1 MTTDNSTSHP
11 KGLYI
16 LFMTEMWER
25 FSYYGMRA
33 ILILFMTKALLMD
46 KALASNIYG
55 SYTGLVYLTPLLGGY
70 LSDRYWGNRK
80 SILIGGLVMALG
92 QFTMFFS
99 GSFLEAPETS
109 KMLMYVG
116 LILLIFGNGFFKP
129 NISTMV
135 GQLYPQGDK
144 RVDSAFTIF
153 YMGINLGAFFAPLV
167 CGGLGE
173 HYDANGVSIA
183 GDFKWGFMAAGVG
196 MLIST
201 ITFYLLKNKF
211 IVDANGQAIGMPKT
225 REQHASDDGSIPKF
239 NMNHVLTWLVIGVGL
254 FFIFQQIFAFDFFGS
269 LIFGGALTIP
279 GLIITDKS
287 LTVIERQRIW
297 VIFILCFFV
306 IFFWSAFEQAGAS
319 LTFFAEEQTNRDIPI
334 SIPGWLILIVYIALA
349 YYLIKFFT
357 WLLDG
362 SKKTERILSVVSIV
376 ALLALYSTGKVTTFT
391 QEVIPASW
399 FQSINALAIVLLAPF
414 FSMLW
419 LALGK
424 KNLEPSSP
432 LKMAFGLLFLSLGYV
447 VIAAG
452 VHNVAPGVRV
462 SLFWLTTLYML
473 HTVGELCL
481 SPIGLSMVSKLA
493 PLRFSSLL
501 MGTWFLA
508 NATANKFAGTL
519 SALYPP
525 GPGEFKQAA
534 DKGINNLADI
544 LNGAVTATPEQLKIL
559 VDSSIPTHWPTFL
572 GMPVTDLY
580 HFFMI
585 FIVMSAIASAVLF
598 IIYKWLSKMMHGI
611 H

>member
-1 MTTDNSTSHP
+1 MSTNDSSTSHP

-99 GSFLEAPETS
+99 GS
-109 KMLMYVG
+109 MYENAEVSRLVMYIG

-135 GQLYPQGDK
+135 GQLYPPGDK

-153 YMGINLGAFFAPLV
+153 YMGINLGAFFSPLV
-167 CGGLGE
+167 CGGLG
-173 HYDANGVSIA
+173 DTGNPV
-183 GDFKWGFMAAGVG
+183 DFKWGFLAAGVG
-196 MLIST
+196 MVIST
-201 ITFYLLKNKF
+201 ITFYLMKNKF
-211 IVDANGQAIGMPKT
+211 IVDAEGKAIGMPKT
-225 REQHASDDGSIPKF
+225 SAQRASNDDSIPKF
-239 NMNHVLTWLVIGVGL
+239 KRNHVFTWLVIGVGL
-254 FFIFQQIFAFDFFGS
+254 FFVFQQFFHFDFFGS

-279 GLIITDKS
+279 GLIVTDKS
-287 LTVIERQRIW
+287 LTTIERQRIW

-334 SIPGWLILIVYIALA
+334 TIPSWLILLTYMALA
-349 YYLIKFFT
+349 FYLVKFFT
-357 WLLDG
+357 WLLDK
-362 SKKTERILSVVSIV
+362 SKRTMMIWTSVSLAALIILFFM
-376 ALLALYSTGKVTTFT
+376 GKIETFT

-399 FQSINALAIVLLAPF
+399 FQSINALAIVILAPL

-419 LALGK
+419 IWLGK
-424 KNLEPSSP
+424 RNMEPSSP
-432 LKMAFGLLFLSLGYV
+432 LKMAFGLFFLCLGYV
-447 VIAAG
+447 VIAVG
-452 VHNVAPGVRV
+452 VNGVAPGVRV

-534 DKGINNLADI
+534 DKGINNLPEI
-544 LNGAVTATPEQLKIL
+544 LNGTVTATPDQLKVL
-559 VDSSIPTHWPTFL
+559 QDASIPFQWPTFL

-580 HFFMI
+580 HFFLI
-585 FIVMSAIASAVLF
+585 FIVMSAVASGILF
-598 IIYKWLSKMMHGI
+598 FLFRWLNKMMHGV

>member
-1 MTTDNSTSHP
+1 MTDNSTTHP

-92 QFTMFFS
+92 QFIMFFS
-99 GSFLEAPETS
+99 GSTLQSPETS
-109 KMLMYVG
+109 KMLMYFG
-116 LILLIFGNGFFKP
+116 LIMLIFGNGFFKP

-167 CGGLGE
+167 CGG
-173 HYDANGVSIA
+173 I
-183 GDFKWGFMAAGVG
+183 GDTGNAADFRWGFMAAGVG
-196 MLIST
+196 MLVST

-211 IVDANGQAIGMPKT
+211 IVDSNGQAIGMPKT
-225 REQHASDDGSIPKF
+225 NLQRSSDDGSIPKF
-239 NMNHVLTWLVIGVGL
+239 KMNHVMMWLVIGVGL
-254 FFIFQQIFAFDFFGS
+254 FFVFQQIFSFDFFGS

-287 LTVIERQRIW
+287 LTTVERQRIW

-319 LTFFAEEQTNRDIPI
+319 LTFFAEEQTNRDIPM
-334 SIPGWLILIVYIALA
+334 SIPGWLILAVYIALA
-349 YYLIKFFT
+349 FYLIKFFT

-362 SKKTERILSVVSIV
+362 TKRTQTIISGISIV
-376 ALLALYSTGKVTTFT
+376 ALIILFFMGKIQTFT

-399 FQSINALAIVLLAPF
+399 FQSINALAIVVLAPL

-447 VIAAG
+447 VIAMG

-534 DKGINNLADI
+534 DKGISNLPDI
-544 LNGAVTATPEQLKIL
+544 LNGTATATPDQIKIL
-559 VDSSIPTHWPTFL
+559 SDASIPFHWPTFV
-572 GMPVTDLY
+572 GIPITDLY

-585 FIVMSAIASAVLF
+585 FIVMSAIASAILF
-598 IIYKWLSKMMHGI
+598 VIYKWLSKMMHGI

>member
-1 MTTDNSTSHP
+1 MTNNSTTHP

-92 QFTMFFS
+92 QFIMFFS
-99 GSFLEAPETS
+99 ASMYENLEPS
-109 KMLMYVG
+109 RMMMYLG
-116 LILLIFGNGFFKP
+116 LVMLIFGNGFFKP

-153 YMGINLGAFFAPLV
+153 YMGINIGAFFAPLV
-167 CGGLGE
+167 CGGIG
-173 HYDANGVSIA
+173 DTGSPA
-183 GDFKWGFMAAGVG
+183 DFKWGFMAAGVG

-211 IVDANGQAIGMPKT
+211 IVDADGKAIGMPKKKN
-225 REQHASDDGSIPKF
+225 EKSVDDNSIPKF
-239 NMNHVLTWLVIGVGL
+239 SMSSVFVWFGIAIALILVFHYVVALDFIGSN
-254 FFIFQQIFAFDFFGS
+254 IFA
-269 LIFGGALTIP
+269 IAIAVA

-287 LTVIERQRIW
+287 LTKTERQRIW

-306 IFFWSAFEQAGAS
+306 VFFWSAFEQAGAS
-319 LTFFAEEQTNRDIPI
+319 LTFFAEEQTNRDIPM
-334 SIPGWLILIVYIALA
+334 SIPGWLILISFIALA

-357 WLLDG
+357 WLLEG
-362 SKKTERILSVVSIV
+362 TKKTAQILSIVSIA
-376 ALLALYSTGKVTTFT
+376 ALLILYFTGKITSFT

-399 FQSINALAIVLLAPF
+399 FQAINALAIVALAPF

-447 VIAAG
+447 VIAMG
-452 VHNVAPGVRV
+452 VHNVAPGVKV
-462 SLFWLTTLYML
+462 SLFWLTTLYLL

-493 PLRFSSLL
+493 PLRFASLL

-525 GPGEFKQAA
+525 GPAEFNQAA
-534 DKGINNLADI
+534 EKGINNLPDI
-544 LNGAVTATPEQLKIL
+544 LNGTASASVDQIKIL
-559 VDSSIPTHWPTFL
+559 SDASIPYVWPQFL
-572 GMPVTDLY
+572 GMQITDLY
-580 HFFMI
+580 SFFII
-585 FIVMSAIASAVLF
+585 FVAMSAIASGILF
-598 IIYKWLSKMMHGI
+598 VIYRWLSRMMHGI

>member
-1 MTTDNSTSHP
+1 MSNQNNGHP

-33 ILILFMTKALLMD
+33 IFILYMTKALLMD

-92 QFTMFFS
+92 QFIMFFS
-99 GSFLEAPETS
+99 GSMFQQAETA
-109 KMLMYVG
+109 KMLMYLG
-116 LILLIFGNGFFKP
+116 LVMLIFGNGFFKP

-135 GQLYPQGDK
+135 GQLYPKNDQ

-153 YMGINLGAFFAPLV
+153 YMGINLGAFFSPLV
-167 CGGLGE
+167 CGALG
-173 HYDANGVSIA
+173 DTGNPA
-183 GDFKWGFMAAGVG
+183 DFKWGFFAAGTG
-196 MLIST
+196 MIIST
-201 ITFYLLKNKF
+201 ITFYLLKNKY
-211 IVDANGQAIGMPKT
+211 IVSAEGTPIGMPKT
-225 REQHASDDGSIPKF
+225 NAMRASDDNSIPKF
-239 NMNHVLTWLVIGVGL
+239 KMNHVLTWLVVGVGL
-254 FFIFQQIFAFDFFGS
+254 FFVFKQIVNFDVFGS

-287 LTVIERQRIW
+287 LTKVERDRIW

-334 SIPGWLILIVYIALA
+334 AIPGWLILVVYLSLIF
-349 YYLIKFFT
+349 YLVKFFT

-362 SKKTERILSVVSIV
+362 TKRTQQITTGVLAATVIILFG
-376 ALLALYSTGKVTTFT
+376 LGKIQTFT
-391 QEVIPASW
+391 QQVIPASW
-399 FQSINALAIVLLAPF
+399 FQSINAIGIVILAPIF
-414 FSMLW
+414 TMIW
-419 LALGK
+419 GALGK
-424 KNLEPSSP
+424 RGKEPSSP

-447 VIAAG
+447 VIAMG
-452 VHNVAPGVRV
+452 VKDVAAGVRV
-462 SLFWLTTLYML
+462 SMFWLVTLYML

-493 PLRFSSLL
+493 PLRFASLL

-534 DKGINNLADI
+534 DKGITNLPDI
-544 LNGAVTATPEQLKIL
+544 LNGTATASADQMKIL
-559 VDSSIPTHWPTFL
+559 TDASIPTHWPHFM
-572 GMPVTDLY
+572 GMVITDLY
-580 HFFMI
+580 HFFLI
-585 FIVMSAIASAVLF
+585 FITMSAIASAILF
-598 IIYKWLSKMMHGI
+598 IIFKWLSKKMHGI

>member
-1 MTTDNSTSHP
+1 MSNNDTSHP

-99 GSFLEAPETS
+99 GSMLQTPETS
-109 KMLMYVG
+109 KMMMYLG
-116 LILLIFGNGFFKP
+116 LVLLIFGNGFFKP

-135 GQLYPQGDK
+135 GQLYPKGDK

-167 CGGLGE
+167 CGGLGQ
-173 HYDANGVSIA
+173 HYDAAGNSIA

-196 MLIST
+196 MVVST

-211 IVDANGQAIGMPKT
+211 IVSAEGVPIGMPKT
-225 REQHASDDGSIPKF
+225 SAQRASNDESIPKF
-239 NMNHVLTWLVIGVGL
+239 KMNHVLLWLVIGVGL
-254 FFIFQQIFAFDFFGS
+254 FFVFKQIVHFDAFGS

-287 LTVIERQRIW
+287 LTLVERQRIW

-319 LTFFAEEQTNRDIPI
+319 LTFFAEEQTNRDVPI
-334 SIPGWLILIVYIALA
+334 SIPGFLIFAVYAALA
-349 YYLIKFFT
+349 FYLIKFFT
-357 WLLDG
+357 WLLEG
-362 SKKTERILSVVSIV
+362 TKKTQNVLTILSIV
-376 ALLALYSTGKVTTFT
+376 ALLILYFTGSIQTFT
-391 QEVIPASW
+391 QAVIPSSW
-399 FQSINALAIVLLAPF
+399 FQSINAIAIVILAPL
-414 FSMLW
+414 FSMIW

-424 KNLEPSSP
+424 RNLEPSSP
-432 LKMAFGLLFLSLGYV
+432 LKMAFGLLFLCLGYV
-447 VIAAG
+447 VIAMG
-452 VHNVAPGVRV
+452 VHGVAPGVRV
-462 SLFWLTTLYML
+462 SMFWLVTLYML

-534 DKGINNLADI
+534 DKGITNLPEI
-544 LNGAVTATPEQLKIL
+544 LNGTATATADQMKIL
-559 VDSSIPTHWPTFL
+559 GDASIPTLWPSFM
-572 GMPVTDLY
+572 GMQITDLY
-580 HFFMI
+580 HFFLI
-585 FIVMSAIASAVLF
+585 FIIMSAVASAILF